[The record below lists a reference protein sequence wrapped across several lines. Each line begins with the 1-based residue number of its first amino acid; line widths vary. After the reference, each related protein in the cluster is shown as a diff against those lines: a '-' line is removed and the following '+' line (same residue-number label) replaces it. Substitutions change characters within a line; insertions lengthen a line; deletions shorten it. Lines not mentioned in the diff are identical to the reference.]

1 VPDQLDL
8 SALFLYAV
16 ILSAASFQA
25 NGMRNCPVLV
35 RSLGPLVNS
44 RSVGMPVYFD
54 RFELSASTS
63 DNSCMSGSPA
73 ISPSDSIRAEKRAAA
88 GNSVVAAI
96 VITGLK
102 IAVGFTTGSLG
113 ILSEAAHSGLDLIA
127 SLLTFFSVGVSDKP
141 ADADHQYGHGK
152 VENFSAFVETALLL
166 ITCAW
171 IIYEAGLRLFFRHI
185 EIEPSPAAFGV
196 MLFSM
201 AVDWWRSRALGR
213 IATKYDSQAL
223 EADALHFSTDIWSAG
238 VVVVGLFLVLLGRNY
253 RLDWLRDADP
263 IAALFVAGV
272 VVSVSW
278 RLARRTVDAL
288 LDAAPPGVRSQIYD
302 AVLRV
307 PGVIEVDRVRIRR
320 AGNRYFAD
328 LAVGLARTVTF
339 QRSGQ
344 LATAVTESVRR
355 ILPDADVTVQPLPR
369 AQRSENIFDR
379 IRAVATHK
387 NLNVHDISVQ
397 DLAGHLHVE
406 QHIELDERMT
416 LKQAHDQV
424 TELEADMR
432 RDVPEIAD
440 ILTHIESEPATIE
453 TPEELVGDAELEHR
467 LRTVAAQFP
476 EILDVHEFIFKRVRG
491 RLYLSCHCTLSDSL
505 TLARVHDIQTE
516 LEIRFK
522 QDAPE
527 LFRVLIHP
535 EPSTDNRR

>member
-1 VPDQLDL
+1 
-8 SALFLYAV
+8 
-16 ILSAASFQA
+16 
-25 NGMRNCPVLV
+25 
-35 RSLGPLVNS
+35 
-44 RSVGMPVYFD
+44 
-54 RFELSASTS
+54 
-63 DNSCMSGSPA
+63 MSGGPA
-73 ISPSDSIRAEKRAAA
+73 ISPSDLMRAEKRSAA
-88 GNSVVAAI
+88 GNSVLAAI

-102 IAVGFTTGSLG
+102 AVVGFSTGSLG

-152 VENFSAFVETALLL
+152 IENFSAFVETGLLL
-166 ITCAW
+166 VTCGW
-171 IIYEAGLRLFFRHI
+171 IIYEAALRLFFRRI
-185 EIEPSPAAFGV
+185 EIEPSLAAFAV
-196 MLFSM
+196 MMFSM
-201 AVDWWRSRALGR
+201 GIDWWRSRVLGR
-213 IATKYDSQAL
+213 IASKYDSQAL

-238 VVVVGLFLVLLGRNY
+238 VVVLGLVLVLAGRTY
-253 RLDWLRDADP
+253 RIDWLRDSDP

-278 RLARRTVDAL
+278 RLARRTIDAL

-302 AVLRV
+302 AVSRV
-307 PGVIEVDRVRIRR
+307 EGVLEVDRVRIRR

-344 LATAVTESVRR
+344 LATAVTEAVHRV
-355 ILPDADVTVQPLPR
+355 LPHADVTVQPLPR
-369 AQRSENIFDR
+369 AQHSENIFDQ
-379 IRAVATHK
+379 IRAVATHR

-397 DLAGHLHVE
+397 DLAGRLHVE

-416 LKQAHDQV
+416 LKEAHDQV

-432 RDVPEIAD
+432 RDVPEISD

-453 TPEELVGDAELEHR
+453 KPEELVSDAELEYR
-467 LRTVAAQFP
+467 LKAVASQFP
-476 EILDVHEFIFKRVRG
+476 EVVDVHDFVIKRVRG
-491 RLYLSCHCTLSDSL
+491 RMYISCHCTLSDDLS
-505 TLARVHDIQTE
+505 LARVHDIQTE

>member
-1 VPDQLDL
+1 
-8 SALFLYAV
+8 
-16 ILSAASFQA
+16 
-25 NGMRNCPVLV
+25 M
-35 RSLGPLVNS
+35 
-44 RSVGMPVYFD
+44 
-54 RFELSASTS
+54 
-63 DNSCMSGSPA
+63 
-73 ISPSDSIRAEKRAAA
+73 RAEKRAAA
-88 GNSVVAAI
+88 GGSVLAAV
-96 VITGLK
+96 VITTLK
-102 IAVGFTTGSLG
+102 VVVGFSTGSLG

-166 ITCAW
+166 LTCAW
-171 IIYEAGLRLFFRHI
+171 IVYEATLRLFFRRI
-185 EIEPSPAAFGV
+185 EIEPSIAAFAV

-201 AVDWWRSRALGR
+201 GLDRWRSRVLGR

-238 VVVVGLFLVLLGRNY
+238 VVVLGLVLVLLGRIY
-253 RLDWLRDADP
+253 HIDWLRDSDP

-288 LDAAPPGVRSQIYD
+288 LDAAPPGVRAQIYD
-302 AVLRV
+302 AVSRV
-307 PGVIEVDRVRIRR
+307 DGVLEVDR
-320 AGNRYFAD
+320 
-328 LAVGLARTVTF
+328 VGLARTVTF

-344 LATAVTESVRR
+344 LASAVSEAVHR
-355 ILPDADVTVQPLPR
+355 ILPDSDVTVQPLPR
-369 AQRSENIFDR
+369 AQHSENIFDR
-379 IRAVATHK
+379 IRAVATSN

-397 DLAGHLHVE
+397 DFAGRLHVE

-416 LKQAHDQV
+416 LKDAHDQV
-424 TELEADMR
+424 TGLEADMR
-432 RDVPEIAD
+432 RDVPEISD

-453 TPEELVGDAELEHR
+453 KPEEVVSDAELEHR
-467 LRTVAAQFP
+467 LKAVASQFP
-476 EILDVHEFIFKRVRG
+476 EVLDVHEFIIKRVRG
-491 RLYLSCHCTLSDSL
+491 RMYISCHCTLSDDLS
-505 TLARVHDIQTE
+505 LARVHDIQTE

-535 EPSTDNRR
+535 EPRTDNRR